1 MSMPALP
8 ADFDHPFSPVGRADP
23 HSAYGWLRDNA
34 PVYFDRAS
42 GSWLVTSYA
51 GCAAALSDSRFSA
64 ALGQRERVRADALPA
79 SMLTTDPPE
88 HAHLRA
94 PGALLLGPAA
104 LRGATDGMTAA
115 AAAALAGLAGL
126 ADVADV
132 TADVGEPFAALVFA
146 GLLQIPAPRRAAFTD
161 LARRMSVN
169 LDPLAGQ
176 VAATAGRA
184 AAGEFTEYMDAHI
197 GDLEKAGAD
206 SPLTRLARDPRL
218 TRDEM
223 LGILTL
229 AVVGGFVPLADLL
242 GHAVC
247 WLAPRPDA
255 YATLR
260 ESALA
265 GRADGAGGVAERAV
279 DELVRLATPIPFAA
293 RVTTEKA
300 ELRGCVLPA
309 AARVLLVIA
318 AANRDPAVFSDPDEL
333 DLNRRDSRHL
343 GFGAG
348 PHLCLGAPLVRRAGG
363 ILLAELARR
372 LPQLVAT
379 SPTTWEPSLVPR
391 RPHVRISRPA
401 AHASGRPSG

>member
-8 ADFDHPFSPVGRADP
+8 ADFDHPFSPVGRVDP
-23 HSAYGWLRDNA
+23 HSAYTWLRDNA

-51 GCAAALSDSRFSA
+51 DCAAALSDSRFSA

-104 LRGATDGMTAA
+104 LRDAIDGIAVSAA
-115 AAAALAGLAGL
+115 AVLAGLAGR
-126 ADVADV
+126 DEADV

-146 GLLQIPAPRRAAFTD
+146 GLLQIPATQRAAFTD

-176 VAATAGRA
+176 VVATAGRA
-184 AAGEFTEYMDAHI
+184 AAGEFTAYMDAHVD
-197 GDLEKAGAD
+197 GLEKAGAD
-206 SPLTRLARDPRL
+206 CPLTRLARDRRL
-218 TRDEM
+218 TRGEM

-229 AVVGGFVPLADLL
+229 AVVGGFVPLADVLA
-242 GHAVC
+242 HAVC

-255 YATLR
+255 YAMLR

-265 GRADGAGGVAERAV
+265 GRADGEGGVAERAV
-279 DELVRLATPIPFAA
+279 NEVVRLTTPIPFAA
-293 RVTTEKA
+293 RVTTEQA
-300 ELRGCVLPA
+300 ELRGCALPA

-318 AANRDPAVFSDPDEL
+318 AANRDPAVFTDPDEL
-333 DLNRRDSRHL
+333 DLNRRDSKHL

>member
-23 HSAYGWLRDNA
+23 YSAYAWLRDNA

-51 GCAAALSDSRFSA
+51 DCAAALSDSRFSA

-88 HAHLRA
+88 HAHLRG

-104 LRGATDGMTAA
+104 LREATNDIAASAA
-115 AAAALAGLAGL
+115 AVLAGLPGRGE
-126 ADVADV
+126 ADV

-146 GLLQIPAPRRAAFTD
+146 RLLQIPACQRAAFTD

-176 VAATAGRA
+176 AVATAGRA
-184 AAGEFTEYMDAHI
+184 ATQEFTEYMDAHV
-197 GDLEKAGAD
+197 GGLEKAGAD
-206 SPLTRLARDPRL
+206 CPLTRLARDPRL
-218 TRDEM
+218 TRGEM

-242 GHAVC
+242 AHAVC

-260 ESALA
+260 ESALP
-265 GRADGAGGVAERAV
+265 GGADGAGGVAERAV

-293 RVTTEKA
+293 RVTTETA

-318 AANRDPAVFSDPDEL
+318 AANRDPAIFADPDEL
-333 DLNRRDSRHL
+333 DLNRRARRHL

-363 ILLAELARR
+363 ILLGELARQLPR
-372 LPQLVAT
+372 LVVE
-379 SPTTWEPSLVPR
+379 SPATWEPSLVPR
-391 RPHVRISRPA
+391 RPHGLRVRLGS
-401 AHASGRPSG
+401 

>member
-1 MSMPALP
+1 MTTPTLP
-8 ADFDHPFSPVGRADP
+8 ADFDHPFSPVGRIDP
-23 HSAYGWLRDNA
+23 YSAYRWLRANA

-51 GCAAALSDSRFSA
+51 DCAAALSDSRFSA

-88 HAHLRA
+88 HAHLRG

-104 LRGATDGMTAA
+104 LRELTDGMAA
-115 AAAALAGLAGL
+115 SAATVLAGLAGRGE
-126 ADVADV
+126 ADV

-146 GLLQIPAPRRAAFTD
+146 RLLQIPAGQLAAFTD

-176 VAATAGRA
+176 SVATAGRA
-184 AAGEFTEYMDAHI
+184 AAREFAEYMDAHV
-197 GDLEKAGAD
+197 GGLQEAGAD
-206 SPLTRLARDPRL
+206 CPLTRLARDRRL
-218 TRDEM
+218 SRGEM

-229 AVVGGFVPLADLL
+229 AVVGGFVPLADLAA
-242 GHAVC
+242 HAVR
-247 WLAPRPDA
+247 WLAPMPDA
-255 YATLR
+255 YAALR

-265 GRADGAGGVAERAV
+265 GRTEGPGGVAERAV

-293 RVTTEKA
+293 RVTTETA
-300 ELRGCVLPA
+300 ELLGGALPA

-318 AANRDPAVFSDPDEL
+318 AANRDPAVFADPDEL
-333 DLNRRDSRHL
+333 DLNRDSRHL

-363 ILLAELARR
+363 ILLGELARR
-372 LPQLVAT
+372 LPRLVVD
-379 SPTTWEPSLVPR
+379 SPAMWEPSLVPR
-391 RPHVRISRPA
+391 RPRGQRVRLEA
-401 AHASGRPSG
+401 WG